1 MQDNT
6 LNIFVSLFFINI
18 LISVILMFSTMITE
32 NVRDCK
38 VFGISLKVRSY
49 IEGTYY
55 RSLLTIPFTF
65 SLMGLAEYLF
75 K

>member
-1 MQDNT
+1 MIDT
-6 LNIFVSLFFINI
+6 FVSLFFINI
-18 LISVILMFSTMITE
+18 IISGILMFSTMITE

-38 VFGISLKVRSY
+38 MFGISLKVRYY

-55 RSLLTIPFTF
+55 RSLLTLPFTF

>member
-1 MQDNT
+1 MIDT
-6 LNIFVSLFFINI
+6 FVSLFFINI
-18 LISVILMFSTMITE
+18 LISGILMFSTMITE
-32 NVRDCK
+32 NIQTCNS
-38 VFGISLKVRSY
+38 FGISRKVRSY

-55 RSLLTIPFTF
+55 RSLFTLPFTF